1 MKRNEERHKK
11 KFLKIFKNEFQKF
24 RKPVILEF
32 GVSSIAL
39 STSIF
44 LDYCKKN
51 KGMLYSVDVN
61 DYSYHFKSKNWKFIK
76 SRDDNFD
83 YIKKQIPKKFDI
95 IYLDTIHKADHV
107 KKMIYY
113 YFDKLKKG
121 GLFVIDDTSMLPYL
135 QKREKNNFFFE
146 RNNQETF
153 ETLLKILNSNH
164 KELDF
169 ETSFIGT
176 GAVKLTKL
184 SNKRL
189 KLIKPLFDRKF
200 SFSNLI
206 RKIYLILKTE

>member
-32 GVSSIAL
+32 GVNSIAL

-61 DYSYHFKSKNWKFIK
+61 DYNYHFKSKNRKFIK
-76 SRDDNFD
+76 SRNDNFD

-95 IYLDTIHKADHV
+95 IYLDTIHKSNHV
-107 KKMIYY
+107 KKIIYH
-113 YFDKLKKG
+113 YFDKLKKC

-135 QKREKNNFFFE
+135 QKREKNNFS
-146 RNNQETF
+146 
-153 ETLLKILNSNH
+153 LKNSNYID
-164 KELDF
+164 EL
-169 ETSFIGT
+169 
-176 GAVKLTKL
+176 
-184 SNKRL
+184 
-189 KLIKPLFDRKF
+189 
-200 SFSNLI
+200 
-206 RKIYLILKTE
+206 